1 MTLRD
6 LLQIAFRFRW
16 HATIVLAAALL
27 GGLSLSLFM
36 TPIYQ
41 SSSVV
46 LVKFGREFVYRPE
59 VGAAGGASQM
69 VAPIIDRDEVLN
81 EQVQILKSRDV
92 VQGAVRAVGAE
103 RLYRS
108 LPRDPVEREDEA
120 IRRFE
125 RALTIVP
132 VRNSS
137 TIRISFEHA
146 DSDIARDALDHF
158 VDLFRQNSIRAYAQ
172 LQTSFFED
180 QERSARARLQAAEQ
194 RLATFRRGHVDG
206 GYDEQ
211 IPLRVRQSVD
221 LDNAQK
227 TVEAAIAEA
236 RQRTDVLKRQM
247 EATPRIIESY
257 REAETAHIVEEARS
271 KLLSLRLREQ
281 ELLAQFTD
289 DSPRVAQVRREIG
302 IAQRE
307 LTTREKEFAG
317 RVRTGLNDTFVALER
332 DLLRAQAD
340 VDALGERRDALA
352 AQRQTVLTLID
363 DMSANQS
370 DLRTIER
377 DVVAGDLTLRSIL
390 TKLEEA
396 RVYDALNREKIGSLQ
411 VVQQATRPDPRKPIR
426 PEPLLYLMAG
436 LFGGLIGAV
445 VLVGAAEL
453 LSDTIS
459 VPDRAAAAFGL
470 PVLAALPYIPGDVEQ
485 RDTPTRALLR
495 RIVQQARRRLPGLM
509 LLGLLTALAGC
520 SSVKQAPIGPTG
532 FAPWTSVA
540 SSYQLGPGDE
550 FEVKFPFNPEFNERV
565 AVAPDGAVSLPLVGI
580 VKAGGRTVP
589 SLTEELET
597 RFARDLRQPRVQ
609 VLLRNLASQRVFV
622 GGEVNAAGLY
632 PMPGPIGVAEALSLA
647 TGAKDTAKLSE
658 VVLVRRNAEGR
669 PMLRTVDV
677 EAFLSGKG
685 EDVPLQ
691 GFDII
696 YVPRST
702 IAEIDLFVDQYLNKA
717 IPFSK
722 NFSYAVN
729 RNPGSAL
736 NTTVNP

>member
-16 HATIVLAAALL
+16 HATIVLGAALL
-27 GGLSLSLFM
+27 GGIALSLFM
-36 TPIYQ
+36 TPIFQ
-41 SSSVV
+41 SSAVV

-92 VQGAVRAVGAE
+92 VQGAVHAVGAE

-108 LPRDPVEREDEA
+108 LPRDPIERQDEA

-125 RALTIVP
+125 RALTITP

-137 TIRISFEHA
+137 TIRIAFEH
-146 DSDIARDALDHF
+146 SDPDVAREALDHF
-158 VDLFRQNSIRAYAQ
+158 VELFRENSIRAYAT
-172 LQTSFFED
+172 LQTSFFEE
-180 QERSARARLQAAEQ
+180 QERQSRRRLQAAEQ
-194 RLATFRRGHVDG
+194 RLAEFRRNHGDG

-227 TVEAAIAEA
+227 SVEAAIAEA
-236 RQRTDVLKRQM
+236 RQRIEVLKRQM

-257 REAETAHIVEEARS
+257 REAETARIVEEARS

-289 DSPRVAQVRREIG
+289 DSARVAQVRQEIAV
-302 IAQRE
+302 AQRE
-307 LTTREKEFAG
+307 LNKREGDFAG
-317 RVRTGLNDTFVALER
+317 RVRTGLNDTYVGLER

-340 VDALGERRDALA
+340 ADALGERREALA
-352 AQRQTVLTLID
+352 AQRKDVLKLID
-363 DMSANQS
+363 DMSGNQS
-370 DLRTIER
+370 ELRTIER

-411 VVQQATRPDPRKPIR
+411 VVQQATRPDPRRPMR
-426 PEPLLYLMAG
+426 PEPLLYIFAG

-459 VPDRAAAAFGL
+459 VPDRAVAAFGL
-470 PVLAALPYIPGDVEQ
+470 PVLAALPYIPGEFEPMS
-485 RDTPTRALLR
+485 PTRALLL
-495 RIVQQARRRLPGLM
+495 RIVQRARRRLPAVL

-520 SSVKQAPIGPTG
+520 ASRTETPIGPTG
-532 FAPWTSVA
+532 FAPWTAQAA
-540 SSYQLGPGDE
+540 SYRLGAGDE

-565 AVAPDGAVSLPLVGI
+565 AVAPDGAVSLPLVGV

-589 SLTEELET
+589 DLTGELET

-622 GGEVNAAGLY
+622 GGEVTAPGVY
-632 PMPGPIGVAEALSLA
+632 PMPGPMGVAEALSLA
-647 TGAKDTAKLSE
+647 TGAKDTAKLGE
-658 VVLVRRNAEGR
+658 VVLIRRNAEGR

-677 EAFLSGKG
+677 DAFLSGKS

-736 NTTVNP
+736 TTTVNP